1 MNQMEN
7 ATTILSQ
14 AIGQNK
20 IMALATRNGEGVAVR
35 TVNVYTYD
43 DCFYF
48 VTEWN
53 SNKFSQLTINDH
65 AALSVDAIQ
74 ISGHA
79 VPLEHPGDE
88 TNKEVVNHIESQLPQ
103 QFNQYKS
110 ESDKRLVKV
119 TPANAS
125 FIMLD
130 TGAGYVIDYDK
141 KEAIQIHR

>member
-7 ATTILSQ
+7 ATVMLSQ

-35 TVNVYTYD
+35 TVNVYVYD
-43 DCFYF
+43 GCFYF

-53 SNKFSQLTINDH
+53 SNKYTQLTINDNV
-65 AALSVDAIQ
+65 ALSVDAIQ

-79 VPLEHPGDE
+79 VALKHPCDK
-88 TNKEVVNHIESQLPQ
+88 TNKEIVIHVESQLPQ
-103 QFNQYKS
+103 QFNRYKS
-110 ESDKRLVKV
+110 EPDKRFVKLI
-119 TPANAS
+119 PASAS

-130 TGAGYVIDYDK
+130 SGAGYVIDYNK

>member
-7 ATTILSQ
+7 AAAMLSE

-35 TVNVYTYD
+35 TVNVYTYE

-48 VTEWN
+48 LTEWN
-53 SNKFSQLTINDH
+53 SNKYGQLTINDNV
-65 AALSVDAIQ
+65 ALSFDAIQ

-79 VPLEHPGDE
+79 VGLEHPCDE
-88 TNKEVVNHIESQLPQ
+88 TNKEIVNHIESHLPE
-103 QFNQYKS
+103 QFNRYKS
-110 ESDKRLVKV
+110 ESDKRLIKV
-119 TPANAS
+119 IPASAS